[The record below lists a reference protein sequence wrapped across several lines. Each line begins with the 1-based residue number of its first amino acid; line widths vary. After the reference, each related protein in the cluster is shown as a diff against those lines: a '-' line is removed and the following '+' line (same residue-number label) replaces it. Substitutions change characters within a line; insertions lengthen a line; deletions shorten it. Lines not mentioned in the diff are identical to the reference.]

1 MFWVAAA
8 APRGRKQ
15 SPTDTVVLSG
25 DSEKRRRGGGKKNK
39 KLQVLSR
46 VVADRRRR
54 DHRFEITGEIES
66 ALNHAREQGVSEVG
80 QTRLVRGELEV
91 REGVIEKKRQKAA
104 FAKSGIFLS
113 FSRGNFREGCFR
125 RSDGRGRTT
134 VRQIDGGE
142 VRDFGA
148 HARELSR
155 RVVELFRVR
164 KERKGPGL
172 GDGEAT
178 DGSETIETVDEGDRE
193 KVRESCRCGGR

>member
-1 MFWVAAA
+1 MFWDAAA

-15 SPTDTVVLSG
+15 SPTDTVLG
-25 DSEKRRRGGGKKNK
+25 DSERRKRGRRGKKNK
-39 KLQVLSR
+39 KRQVLSR

-54 DHRFEITGEIES
+54 DHRFEITGEIKS

-91 REGVIEKKRQKAA
+91 REGVIENKRQKAA
-104 FAKSGIFLS
+104 FAKSGVFLS

-125 RSDGRGRTT
+125 RSDGRGRAA
-134 VRQIDGGE
+134 VRQIGGGE

-164 KERKGPGL
+164 KKRKGPGL

-178 DGSETIETVDEGDRE
+178 DGSETVETVDEGDRE
-193 KVRESCRCGGR
+193 KVRGSCRCGGR